1 MQDLKT
7 GALLRASPR
16 SQFYGQM
23 IGSFASIFVSTAAY
37 KLYKSVY
44 EIPGPAFRVP
54 TAAIWCVL
62 VLPADG
68 SRAVLR
74 SLTRRLHGSQGST
87 SPACSTPATYLTRR
101 RCSWSCLASSFPP
114 RR

>member
-23 IGSFASIFVSTAAY
+23 IGSAASVFVSTAAY

-54 TAAIWCVL
+54 TAAIWCVSQRHL
-62 VLPADG
+62 IPLEPSADL
-68 SRAVLR
+68 ATPCR
-74 SLTRRLHGSQGST
+74 S
-87 SPACSTPATYLTRR
+87 P
-101 RCSWSCLASSFPP
+101 
-114 RR
+114 

>member
-7 GALLRASPR
+7 GALLKASPR

-23 IGSFASIFVSTAAY
+23 IGSLASVFVSSAAY

-54 TAAIWCVL
+54 TAAIWSVRFSRSD
-62 VLPADG
+62 ADD
-68 SRAVLR
+68 SVADSLR
-74 SLTRRLHGSQGST
+74 STSCSSHAGST
-87 SPACSTPATYLTRR
+87 LRVSSTPATFPPTH
-101 RCSWSCLASSFPP
+101 RCS
-114 RR
+114 